1 MHFFHLSDLHI
12 GLKLIER
19 DLRED
24 QEYIFEQI
32 IRLAKEQQP
41 DAMVI
46 AGDIYDKA
54 VPSAEA
60 VEIFDSFMKNL
71 SEEMPQMPVMII
83 SGNHDSAARLN
94 CFRSILSRQ
103 NVYMIGTPPTTEE
116 EHIEKVTLQDA
127 YGDLHFYLLPFVK
140 PSMVREIVGTRED
153 GTQHSYDE
161 ALHLLIE
168 RENIDTK
175 ERNVLVSHQFY
186 LPFDRQAEDVE
197 RMDSE
202 IRTVGNIDE
211 ISADVL
217 EVFDYAA
224 LGHIH
229 KPQAMGREM
238 VRYAGS
244 ILKYS
249 FSEIRKDKQATIL
262 TISKNKQIS
271 LSHHLLKPLRDMREM
286 ECSLESLLKRKC
298 EIGNEED
305 YMHVIL
311 TDEEQIL
318 DAIGKVRTVYPN
330 VMQISFKNR
339 RHMMQYETIQ
349 MKENQIADQ
358 NPMELFEQFYKMQ
371 NHIDLDE
378 KRAQMAISIF
388 EEVIR

>member
-1 MHFFHLSDLHI
+1 MKILHLGDLHLGKRVNEI
-12 GLKLIER
+12 SMI
-19 DLRED
+19 ED
-24 QEYIFEQI
+24 QKFILDQI
-32 IRLAKEQQP
+32 VTLVKEEKI
-41 DAMVI
+41 DVI
-46 AGDIYDKA
+46 LICGDIYDKA
-54 VPSAEA
+54 IPTIEA
-60 VEIFDSFMKNL
+60 IHLLDEFLEEL
-71 SEEMPQMPVMII
+71 SDLKVKVLMI
-83 SGNHDSAARLN
+83 SGNHDSSERLSFGRN
-94 CFRSILSRQ
+94 LFKRSNLYIASQ
-103 NVYMIGTPPTTEE
+103 FNQE
-116 EHIEKVTLQDA
+116 IEKITIKEDG
-127 YGDLHFYLLPFVK
+127 YKINFYMLPFVK
-140 PSMVREIVGTRED
+140 PAYINHVLKIQTETYEECFKHLMEQVKIKEDETNILLAHQFVTVGKNSPELSDSETSSLGGID
-153 GTQHSYDE
+153 
-161 ALHLLIE
+161 
-168 RENIDTK
+168 NIDY
-175 ERNVLVSHQFY
+175 RL
-186 LPFDRQAEDVE
+186 FDA
-197 RMDSE
+197 
-202 IRTVGNIDE
+202 
-211 ISADVL
+211 
-217 EVFDYAA
+217 FDYVA

-249 FSEIRKDKQATIL
+249 FSEIHKDKQATIL

>member
-1 MHFFHLSDLHI
+1 MRFLHLGDLHLGKSLGDFDLI
-12 GLKLIER
+12 GDQKYILDQMLAVIRER
-19 DLRED
+19 TV
-24 QEYIFEQI
+24 
-32 IRLAKEQQP
+32 
-41 DAMVI
+41 DAVLI
-46 AGDIYDKA
+46 AGDVYDKA
-54 VPSAEA
+54 IPSEAATNLLDYFLCRLAETG
-60 VEIFDSFMKNL
+60 VKTFL
-71 SEEMPQMPVMII
+71 I
-83 SGNHDSAARLN
+83 SGNHDSSERLSFGRN
-94 CFRSILSRQ
+94 LFKRSNLYIASQ
-103 NVYMIGTPPTTEE
+103 FNQE
-116 EHIEKVTLQDA
+116 IEKITIKEDG
-127 YGDLHFYLLPFVK
+127 YNINFYMLPFVK
-140 PSMVREIVGTRED
+140 PAYINHVLKIQTETYEECFKHLMEQVKINEDETNILLAHQFVTVGKNSPELSDSETSSLGGID
-153 GTQHSYDE
+153 
-161 ALHLLIE
+161 
-168 RENIDTK
+168 NIDY
-175 ERNVLVSHQFY
+175 RL
-186 LPFDRQAEDVE
+186 FDA
-197 RMDSE
+197 
-202 IRTVGNIDE
+202 
-211 ISADVL
+211 
-217 EVFDYAA
+217 FDYVA

-249 FSEIRKDKQATIL
+249 FSEIHKDKQATIL

>member
-1 MHFFHLSDLHI
+1 MKILHLGDLHLGKRVNEI
-12 GLKLIER
+12 SMI
-19 DLRED
+19 ED
-24 QEYIFEQI
+24 QKFILDQI
-32 IRLAKEQQP
+32 ITLVKEEKI
-41 DAMVI
+41 DVI
-46 AGDIYDKA
+46 LLCGDIYDKA
-54 VPSAEA
+54 IPTIEA
-60 VEIFDSFMKNL
+60 IHLLDEFLDEL
-71 SEEMPQMPVMII
+71 SDLKVKVLMI
-83 SGNHDSAARLN
+83 SGNHDSSERLSFGRN
-94 CFRSILSRQ
+94 LFKRSNLYIASQ
-103 NVYMIGTPPTTEE
+103 FNQE
-116 EHIEKVTLQDA
+116 IEKITIKEDG
-127 YGDLHFYLLPFVK
+127 YNINFYMLPFVK
-140 PSMVREIVGTRED
+140 PAYINHVLKIQTETYEECFKHLMEQVKINED
-153 GTQHSYDE
+153 ETNI
-161 ALHLLIE
+161 LLA
-168 RENIDTK
+168 
-175 ERNVLVSHQFY
+175 HQFVTAGKNSPE
-186 LPFDRQAEDVE
+186 LS
-197 RMDSE
+197 DSE
-202 IRTVGNIDE
+202 TSSLGGIDNINYRLFD
-211 ISADVL
+211 A
-217 EVFDYAA
+217 FDYVA

-229 KPQAMGREM
+229 KSQAMGREM

-249 FSEIRKDKQATIL
+249 FSEIHKDKQATIL
-262 TISKNKQIS
+262 TISKNKEIC
-271 LSHHLLKPLRDMREM
+271 LSHHLLKPLRDMREI

-318 DAIGKVRTVYPN
+318 DAIGKVRMVYPN

>member
-1 MHFFHLSDLHI
+1 MKILHLGDLHLGKRVNEI
-12 GLKLIER
+12 SMI
-19 DLRED
+19 ED
-24 QEYIFEQI
+24 QKFILDQI
-32 IRLAKEQQP
+32 VTLVKEEKI
-41 DAMVI
+41 DVI
-46 AGDIYDKA
+46 LLCGDIYDKA
-54 VPSAEA
+54 IPTIEA
-60 VEIFDSFMKNL
+60 IHLLDEFLEEL
-71 SEEMPQMPVMII
+71 SDLKVKVLMI
-83 SGNHDSAARLN
+83 SGNHDSSERLSFGRN
-94 CFRSILSRQ
+94 LFKRSNLYIASQ
-103 NVYMIGTPPTTEE
+103 FNQE
-116 EHIEKVTLQDA
+116 IEKITIKEDG
-127 YGDLHFYLLPFVK
+127 YNINFYMLPFVK
-140 PSMVREIVGTRED
+140 PAYINHVLKIQTETYEECFKHLMEQVKINEDETNILLAHQFVTVGKNSPELSDSETSSLGGID
-153 GTQHSYDE
+153 
-161 ALHLLIE
+161 
-168 RENIDTK
+168 NIDY
-175 ERNVLVSHQFY
+175 RL
-186 LPFDRQAEDVE
+186 FDA
-197 RMDSE
+197 
-202 IRTVGNIDE
+202 
-211 ISADVL
+211 
-217 EVFDYAA
+217 FDYVA

-249 FSEIRKDKQATIL
+249 FSEIHKDKQATIL

-330 VMQISFKNR
+330 VMQISFINR

>member
-1 MHFFHLSDLHI
+1 MKFMHISDLHL
-12 GLKLIER
+12 GKRVNEFSML
-19 DLRED
+19 ED
-24 QEYIFEQI
+24 QKDILRKILKIADEEKPQA
-32 IRLAKEQQP
+32 LL
-41 DAMVI
+41 I
-46 AGDIYDKA
+46 AGDVYDKSIPT
-54 VPSAEA
+54 VEA
-60 VEIFDSFMKNL
+60 IQLFDDFLCEL
-71 SEEMPQMPVMII
+71 SKRKVQTFII
-83 SGNHDSAARLN
+83 SGNHDSAERMAFGGRLMKE
-94 CFRSILSRQ
+94 SG
-103 NVYMIGTPPTTEE
+103 VYVAPVYAGKIQAVVLEDEWGP
-116 EHIEKVTLQDA
+116 INI
-127 YGDLHFYLLPFVK
+127 YLLPFVK
-140 PSMVREIVGTRED
+140 PANVKRFFED
-153 GTQHSYDE
+153 E
-161 ALHLLIE
+161 KIE
-168 RENIDTK
+168 NYTDAIRVAVEQMKLNTD
-175 ERNVLVSHQFY
+175 ERNVLVTHQFVTGAK
-186 LPFDRQAEDVE
+186 RSESEDI
-197 RMDSE
+197 S
-202 IRTVGNIDE
+202 VGGTDNVDA
-211 ISADVL
+211 S
-217 EVFDYAA
+217 VFDEFDYVA

-229 KPQAMGREM
+229 GPQKIGRET
-238 VRYAGS
+238 VRYCGTP
-244 ILKYS
+244 LKYS

>member
-1 MHFFHLSDLHI
+1 MRLMHLSDLHL
-12 GLKLIER
+12 GKRVYEFSMY
-19 DLRED
+19 ED
-24 QEYIFEQI
+24 QKYILKQI
-32 IRLAKEQQP
+32 LE
-41 DAMVI
+41 I
-46 AGDIYDKA
+46 AGEQKADAVLISGDVYDK
-54 VPSAEA
+54 PIPPAEA
-60 VEIFDSFMKNL
+60 VQLFDDFLTAL
-71 SEEMPQMPVMII
+71 SDRKVPVYVI
-83 SGNHDSAARLN
+83 SGNHDSAERLSFGARLMTQSSV
-94 CFRSILSRQ
+94 FMSAAFH
-103 NVYMIGTPPTTEE
+103 GTVQ
-116 EHIEKVTLQDA
+116 KYSLQDE
-127 YGDLHFYLLPFVK
+127 YGTVNFYLLPFLK
-140 PSMVREIVGTRED
+140 PTIVRQAYPEAEIG
-153 GTQHSYDE
+153 SYQE
-161 ALHLLIE
+161 AVQYVLAQTPVE
-168 RENIDTK
+168 K
-175 ERNVLVSHQFY
+175 SQRNVLLAHQFVTGAKTSESEEI
-186 LPFDRQAEDVE
+186 LVGGLDNMDASLFDD
-197 RMDSE
+197 
-202 IRTVGNIDE
+202 
-211 ISADVL
+211 
-217 EVFDYAA
+217 FDYVA

-229 KPQAMGREM
+229 GPQKIGRET
-238 VRYAGS
+238 VRYCGTP
-244 ILKYS
+244 LKYS